1 MVGKLA
7 MPTMKCLSP
16 FLTIKPPPILLFKK
30 FYKILILNNKTNKNY
45 KPISL
50 LQNEF
55 CWSLRPAHNWLF
67 GLKS

>member
-45 KPISL
+45 KPIYWSVEELNVDL
-50 LQNEF
+50 LEI
-55 CWSLRPAHNWLF
+55 P
-67 GLKS
+67 